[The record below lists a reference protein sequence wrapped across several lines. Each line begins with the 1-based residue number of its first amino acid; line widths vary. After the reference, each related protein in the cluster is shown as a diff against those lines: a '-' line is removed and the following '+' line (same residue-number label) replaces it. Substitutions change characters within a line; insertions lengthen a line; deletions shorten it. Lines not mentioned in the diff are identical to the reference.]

1 MSITPSFGDRG
12 AHLGNGMYEEFKTV
26 YCYFC
31 DGLFLVGEDG
41 FWTWRMVRICKLSGR
56 YQDPAKNFPQLRAHL
71 YTNDVKFKDR

>member
-41 FWTWRMVRICKLSGR
+41 F
-56 YQDPAKNFPQLRAHL
+56 
-71 YTNDVKFKDR
+71 